1 MLEENYDEEYVI
13 RILNE
18 QAESNLKYGQLFG
31 DQSKRNK
38 SITERIKN
46 NSEHNTEQK
55 ADQSQSNEMFEN
67 KTT

>member
-46 NSEHNTEQK
+46 NSEHKTEQK